1 MLCVRL
7 DEEMEKKLEN
17 LAKELHLTKSKLV
30 KEALNEFL
38 SKKSPYEL
46 GKNLFGKFESK
57 EGDLSYTYKKRVKE
71 KIWKKSS

>member
-7 DEEMEKKLEN
+7 DEEMEKKLEY
-17 LAKELHLTKSKLV
+17 LAKELNLTKSKLV

-46 GKNLFGKFESK
+46 GKNLFGKFQSGQE
-57 EGDLSYTYKKRVKE
+57 DLSQTYKERVKE
-71 KIWKKSS
+71 KIWKKLS